1 MFLKRTP
8 ARSADEVASDFG
20 QLVDEGRA
28 LLREVMDNPQER
40 VANLRSAYDD
50 ASERLA
56 ELQSSATR
64 VAKRGVKHGARYAR
78 QADQYLHENPWPTVA
93 GAIVV
98 GVLATL
104 WWTQRRL

>member
-1 MFLKRTP
+1 MLLRRTP
-8 ARSADEVASDFG
+8 ARSTEEVASEFG
-20 QLVDEGRA
+20 QLVEEGRA
-28 LLREVMDNPQER
+28 ALREIIDNLQER
-40 VANLRSAYDD
+40 AANLPSAYDD
-50 ASERLA
+50 ATERLA

-78 QADQYLHENPWPTVA
+78 QADEYLHDNPWPIVA
-93 GAIVV
+93 GAIAL